1 MEKKRVFS
9 VSIVLAIL
17 IFLSGCAGF
26 GSKVKSF
33 QHDVVGVGF
42 NVQFYDNSGD
52 RILTVDGEK
61 ISVNTNFNEV
71 LSVDSDGNKTH
82 SYENSSVITITCDGK
97 EILQTGNTVIF
108 AEHGLEPLLDF
119 NLPEEIQSSDQGGD
133 GYIAVIDRFINK
145 YKNYFG
151 KPKVVVISSQLGVP
165 IVAYG
170 GSDVYYEIPDDL
182 PKTTIL
188 HIDGKALYIHRANFI
203 ICDTEL
209 IQ

>member
-61 ISVNTNFNEV
+61 NF
-71 LSVDSDGNKTH
+71 
-82 SYENSSVITITCDGK
+82 C
-97 EILQTGNTVIF
+97 
-108 AEHGLEPLLDF
+108 
-119 NLPEEIQSSDQGGD
+119 
-133 GYIAVIDRFINK
+133 K
-145 YKNYFG
+145 YKL
-151 KPKVVVISSQLGVP
+151 Q
-165 IVAYG
+165 
-170 GSDVYYEIPDDL
+170 
-182 PKTTIL
+182 
-188 HIDGKALYIHRANFI
+188 
-203 ICDTEL
+203 
-209 IQ
+209 